1 MVLKNGHALHLYY
14 GDGKGK
20 TTAAMGLAARA
31 AGQGRNVLIGQFLK
45 TNTTGEFRSLGQIEN
60 VFLALGEPVAGLTM
74 GMSEA
79 ERAEER
85 ARQMR
90 NFERVREEI
99 EARRPDVVVL
109 DEFLVAE
116 SLGYLDGARA
126 LACVDA
132 WLESA
137 EVVLTGRW
145 ASEPLL
151 ERADYATE
159 MVKRKHPYDEGVA
172 ARRGIE
178 F

>member
-1 MVLKNGHALHLYY
+1 MRIVLTKRSAV
-14 GDGKGK
+14 DVSKVPSS
-20 TTAAMGLAARA
+20 TECSTRA
-31 AGQGRNVLIGQFLK
+31 AN
-45 TNTTGEFRSLGQIEN
+45 
-60 VFLALGEPVAGLTM
+60 
-74 GMSEA
+74 SEA

-116 SLGYLDGARA
+116 SLGYRDGARA

-132 WLESA
+132 WRDSA